1 MGGLAILGVVGILQ
15 WHGHQTAPLRKL
27 HRQQRQEQLSL
38 PSHIDVDTT
47 QSSEDSPSYYQ
58 AQKAGLWASRTKGL
72 LSAALFWDGSVKAL
86 VALHQYATSPFLMVF
101 ELSSVPTSWT
111 LARLLWN
118 LRRADLQTLS
128 AAMQAQHIEDIFL
141 DTRSQLFAAQAK
153 FYGEAKGVF
162 QSDALTKVGLGV
174 FSLLRVWVL

>member
-1 MGGLAILGVVGILQ
+1 MVGILQ

-27 HRQQRQEQLSL
+27 HRQQRQEQLLQL
-38 PSHIDVDTT
+38 PTSIDDGST
-47 QSSEDSPSYYQ
+47 QSSEDSPSYQ

-86 VALHQYATSPFLMVF
+86 VALHQYAKSPFLMVF

-128 AAMQAQHIEDIFL
+128 AAMQAQHIEDISL
-141 DTRSQLFAAQAK
+141 NTRSQLFAAQEK
-153 FYGEAKGVF
+153 FYGEARGVF

-174 FSLLRVWVL
+174 FSLLRVWIL